1 MSLFRSGYANF
12 FFLKKSE
19 HIKNNSI
26 HFQVVEGLQHTGW
39 LIGDS
44 GYMQR
49 CRMMIPFGHKAKLTS
64 AQKRYQ
70 TAQIKCRNTVERT
83 IGILKSRFRCL
94 DHKSRGA
101 MQFSPEKSAVVIA
114 CCAIL
119 HNYCRRRNLH
129 TTILPHI
136 QEELVGDRQAV
147 DPAEGPSTVFALEN
161 CSDNIKAGNRA
172 RTELIRAYFNSN

>member
-1 MSLFRSGYANF
+1 
-12 FFLKKSE
+12 
-19 HIKNNSI
+19 
-26 HFQVVEGLQHTGW
+26 V
-39 LIGDS
+39 GDS
-44 GYMQR
+44 GYSQR
-49 CRMMIPFGHKAKLTS
+49 CRMMIPFEHKAKLTS

-101 MQFSPEKSAVVIA
+101 MQFSPEKSAQVIA

-119 HNYCRRRNLH
+119 HNYCRRRNIQ

-136 QEELVGDRQAV
+136 EEELVGDRQEV
-147 DPAEGPSTVFALEN
+147 DLAEGPSTVLAPE
-161 CSDNIKAGNRA
+161 NRA
-172 RTELIRAYFNSN
+172 DDIEAGKGARNELIRVYFNSN